1 MSQDRL
7 LIDYLQDIL
16 DSTDKISVFIADMT
30 YDDFAGDDK
39 TAFAV
44 VRALEIIG
52 EASKKIPQEIRA
64 MYPKIP
70 WREVAGMR
78 DKLIHAYFGVDLE
91 VVWQT
96 INEDLQGLRNA
107 ASQIK
112 DDIDG

>member
-1 MSQDRL
+1 MSRDRL

-30 YDDFAGDDK
+30 YADFVADDK

-52 EASKKIPQEIRA
+52 EASKKIPQEIRDR
-64 MYPKIP
+64 YPEIP

-96 INEDLQGLRNA
+96 INEDLHEIRSA
-107 ASQIK
+107 VSRIK